1 MAKKPRTDRSRK
13 EPAEVICPKCHHTE
27 IIYMPQQ
34 EMPMCPDCG
43 KRRMVFRELLKEGK
57 SY

>member
-1 MAKKPRTDRSRK
+1 MPRRSRK
-13 EPAEVICPKCHHTE
+13 EPAEIICPKCHRTE

-34 EMPMCPDCG
+34 EMPKCPDC
-43 KRRMVFRELLKEGK
+43 KTVRMVFRELLTEGK